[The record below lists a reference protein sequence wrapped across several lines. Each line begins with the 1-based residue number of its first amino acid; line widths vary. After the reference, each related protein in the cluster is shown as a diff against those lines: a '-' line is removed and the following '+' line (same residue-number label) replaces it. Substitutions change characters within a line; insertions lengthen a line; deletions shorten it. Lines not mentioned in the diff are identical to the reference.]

1 MATNNRLSPN
11 VLIILGF
18 AAVILAGTCVLRL
31 DVCRTGA
38 ELSWVDA
45 LFTATSATCVT
56 GLVVVDTGTFFT
68 PVGQGVLLG
77 LFQVG
82 GLGVM
87 TYTSLVF
94 LLWRKRIS
102 LSDRTAVRQSLLQD
116 PSFRLGGFLLRVVLG
131 ALAIEALGAALLWT
145 LAPGGFTPWS
155 AVFHAVSA
163 FCNAGFGLHAD
174 SLVQWRAHAGVNLVV
189 MALIVLGGL
198 GFAVLIELGGWPRAA
213 WRRLRSGRV
222 DPGARLSW
230 HARVV
235 LSTSLWLVLG
245 GAGVIVLA
253 EFALGRNGAPP
264 GTALWSA
271 LFQSVTCRTAGFNT
285 MDIGSMTNISLLV
298 MIALMFIGGSPG
310 SCAGGV
316 KTTTFRALAA
326 FSLARLMGRRQAV
339 VRRFALDEGS
349 MNDALTLILYGITI
363 VGLGTLALCVTET
376 GPLPHGQTRDVFL
389 ELLFE
394 CVSAFGT
401 VGLSTGLTGELSPWG
416 RLVVTLLMFV
426 GRLGPIVFV
435 GVLHDMRRQER
446 FTWPEKRLPIG

>member
-1 MATNNRLSPN
+1 MASHHRLSPN
-11 VLIILGF
+11 ALLILGF
-18 AAVILAGTCVLRL
+18 ALIILAGTVLLRL
-31 DVCRTGA
+31 DVCRTGQD
-38 ELSWVDA
+38 LPWVDA

-56 GLVVVDTGTFFT
+56 GLVVVDTGTFFS

-102 LSDRTAVRQSLLQD
+102 LSDRTAVRQTLLLD
-116 PSFRLGGFLLRVVLG
+116 PGFHLGAFLRRVVFG
-131 ALAIEALGAALLWT
+131 ALAIEGLGAALLWA
-145 LAPGGFTPWS
+145 LAPGGFSPWS

-174 SLVQWRAHAGVNLVV
+174 SLMQWRAHAGVNLVV
-189 MALIVLGGL
+189 MGLIVLGGL
-198 GFAVLIELGGWPRAA
+198 GFAVLIELGGWPRAV

-235 LSTSLWLVLG
+235 LSTSLWLALG
-245 GAGVIVLA
+245 GAAVVFLA
-253 EFALGRNGAPP
+253 EFALGHDGVPLTT
-264 GTALWSA
+264 GLWSA

-285 MDIGSMTNISLLV
+285 MDIGALTNISLLV

-316 KTTTFRALAA
+316 KTTTFRALLS
-326 FSLARLMGRRQAV
+326 FSLARIMGRRQAV

-349 MNDALTLILYGITI
+349 LNDALTLILYGITI
-363 VGLGTLALCVTET
+363 VGLGTLALCVTEL
-376 GPLPHGQTRDVFL
+376 GPHPHAETRGMFL

-401 VGLSTGLTGELSPWG
+401 VGLSAGVTGELTPWG

-435 GVLHDMRRQER
+435 GVLHDMRRQEK

>member
-1 MATNNRLSPN
+1 MATKNRLSPN
-11 VLIILGF
+11 ALLILGF
-18 AAVILAGTCVLRL
+18 ALIILAGTVILRL
-31 DVCRTGA
+31 DVCRTGP
-38 ELSWVDA
+38 ELPWLDA

-56 GLVVVDTGTFFT
+56 GLTVVDTGTFFS

-116 PSFRLGGFLLRVVLG
+116 PSFRLGSFLLRVVLG
-131 ALAIEALGAALLWT
+131 ALGIEALGAALLWT

-198 GFAVLIELGGWPRAA
+198 GFAVLIELGGWPRGV
-213 WRRLRSGRV
+213 WRRLRGGRV
-222 DPGARLSW
+222 APGARLSW

-245 GAGVIVLA
+245 GAVVILLA
-253 EFALGRNGAPP
+253 EFALGRNGVPQ
-264 GTALWSA
+264 GTALLSA

-285 MDIGSMTNISLLV
+285 MDIGGMTNISLLV
-298 MIALMFIGGSPG
+298 MIALMFVGGSPG

-316 KTTTFRALAA
+316 KTTTFRALLA
-326 FSLARLMGRRQAV
+326 FSLARVMGRRQAV

-363 VGLGTLALCVTET
+363 VGLGTLALCITET
-376 GPLPHGQTRDVFL
+376 GPLPHDQTRGVFL

-435 GVLHDMRRQER
+435 GVLHDMRRQEK

>member
-1 MATNNRLSPN
+1 MAARRRLSPN
-11 VLIILGF
+11 ELIILGF
-18 AAVILAGTCVLRL
+18 ALIILCGTVLLRL

-38 ELSWVDA
+38 ELSWLDA

-56 GLVVVDTGTFFT
+56 GLAVVDTGTFFS

-77 LFQVG
+77 LIQVG

-116 PSFRLGGFLLRVVLG
+116 PSFRLGAFLRRVVFG
-131 ALAIEALGAALLWT
+131 ALAIEAVGAALLW
-145 LAPGGFTPWS
+145 LLDPAGFAPWS
-155 AVFHAVSA
+155 ALFHSVSA
-163 FCNAGFGLHAD
+163 FCNAGFGLYAD
-174 SLVQWRAHAGVNLVV
+174 SLVQWRADAGVNLVF

-213 WRRLRSGRV
+213 WRRLRSGRA

-245 GAGVIVLA
+245 GAAALFLA
-253 EFALGRNGAPP
+253 EFALGRDGVP
-264 GTALWSA
+264 LSSELLSA
-271 LFQSVTCRTAGFNT
+271 LFQSVTSRTAGFNT
-285 MDIGSMTNISLLV
+285 LDIGGLTNISLLV
-298 MIALMFIGGSPG
+298 IIALMFIGGSPG

-316 KTTTFRALAA
+316 KTTTFRALLG
-326 FSLARLMGRRQAV
+326 FSLARIMGRRQAV

-349 MNDALTLILYGITI
+349 LNDALTLILYGIVI
-363 VGLGTLALCVTET
+363 VGAGTLALCITEL
-376 GPLPHGQTRDVFL
+376 GPQPHAQTRGMFL

-401 VGLSTGLTGELSPWG
+401 VGLSAGVTGELSPWG

-426 GRLGPIVFV
+426 GRLGPIVFI
-435 GVLHDMRRQER
+435 GVLHDMRRQEK